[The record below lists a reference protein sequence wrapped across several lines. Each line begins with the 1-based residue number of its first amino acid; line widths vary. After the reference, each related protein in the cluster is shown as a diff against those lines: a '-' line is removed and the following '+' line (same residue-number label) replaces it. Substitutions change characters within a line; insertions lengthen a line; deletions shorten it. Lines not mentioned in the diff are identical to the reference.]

1 MIRKC
6 KKSLFLITAIG
17 LMLSQHVTSFS
28 AVTLGSGSQSYRTSV
43 LKAAGIADSSYET
56 EETCTRADFAKL
68 LVLSSSYSDNANTVL
83 TSAAANDVPS
93 TYDGAQYIK
102 TALTNGW
109 MRTRLGGRFAPEEAV
124 TLNDAAKAA
133 LKVLGYEDTDFS
145 SNISQERLSK
155 P

>member
-1 MIRKC
+1 MI
-6 KKSLFLITAIG
+6 KKIKKGIFLFAASGLIMTNTVNSLA
-17 LMLSQHVTSFS
+17 

-56 EETCTRADFAKL
+56 DELCTRADFAKL
-68 LVLSSSYSDNANTVL
+68 MVLSSSYSETANTTL

-93 TYDGAQYIK
+93 TYAGAQYIK

-109 MRTRLGGRFAPEEAV
+109 MRTRLGGRFAPDEAV

-133 LKVLGYEDTDFS
+133 LKVLGYEDSDFS
-145 SNISQERLSK
+145 SNVSQERLSK
-155 P
+155 F